1 MLYCVYLKINGNEVQ
16 MPYLDT
22 SNTTMYYDVF
32 EPNFTALPQSSQVDS
47 LLLIHGFGG
56 TPESDFGAQMSVL
69 RKHFRVI
76 APHLHGY
83 GRSSH
88 RSTYK
93 VSFYRDDASDLAAL
107 LDVLDV
113 DKVMVLGFSDGGIV
127 GLLFA
132 ALNPQ
137 RVSALAVMGAQ
148 PTIIAENVAAIRNW
162 LIETPLSYEWQK
174 ELARLH
180 GEPYW
185 RLLPPM
191 YVEGQEKLVE
201 AGGVII
207 TQQEMA
213 SIRCPALI
221 MHGSRDRIVP
231 VAYAHTIAESI
242 PGAQLLLFDAGH
254 AAHLRFEKEYTAA
267 IMEFFLNQASRKGA
281 Q

>member
-1 MLYCVYLKINGNEVQ
+1 

-32 EPNFTALPQSSQVDS
+32 EPNFTTIPRSSQQSS
-47 LLLIHGFGG
+47 LLLIHGFCG
-56 TPESDFGAQMSVL
+56 TPESDFEAQLPVL
-69 RKHFRVI
+69 QGHFRVI

-88 RSTYK
+88 RTTYQ
-93 VSFYRDDASDLAAL
+93 VSYYRDDAKDLATL
-107 LDVLDV
+107 LDFLNIER
-113 DKVMVLGFSDGGIV
+113 VMVLGFSDGGIV
-127 GLLFA
+127 GLLLA
-132 ALNPQ
+132 ALYPQ
-137 RVSALAVMGAQ
+137 RVTALAVMGAQ
-148 PTIIAENVAAIRNW
+148 PTINAQNVAAIRHW
-162 LIETPLSYEWQK
+162 LVETPLSEEWQQ

-185 RLLPPM
+185 RSLPQL
-191 YVEGQEKLVE
+191 YVEGQEKLVA

-207 TQQEMA
+207 TQEEMA

-254 AAHLRFEKEYTAA
+254 AAHLRFEREYTTA
-267 IMEFFLNQASRKGA
+267 IMEFFLEQAGRKGA